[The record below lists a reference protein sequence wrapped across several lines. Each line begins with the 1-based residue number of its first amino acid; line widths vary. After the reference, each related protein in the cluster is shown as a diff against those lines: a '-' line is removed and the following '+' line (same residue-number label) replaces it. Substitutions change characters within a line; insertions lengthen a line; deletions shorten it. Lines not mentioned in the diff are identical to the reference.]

1 MSVLQEQQRRKEAEE
16 AAGVE
21 RVDVF
26 GRHIKAKRVD
36 GSYRAMENAEK
47 VDVQCH
53 IHARDTHEH
62 NLDTMMQSR
71 PHVVGEIPA
80 Q

>member
-1 MSVLQEQQRRKEAEE
+1 MFAQEQQRRKDAEA

-36 GSYRAMENAEK
+36 GSYRAMESAEK
-47 VDVQCH
+47 VWFFQ
-53 IHARDTHEH
+53 
-62 NLDTMMQSR
+62 LDMYMTLKN
-71 PHVVGEIPA
+71 
-80 Q
+80 